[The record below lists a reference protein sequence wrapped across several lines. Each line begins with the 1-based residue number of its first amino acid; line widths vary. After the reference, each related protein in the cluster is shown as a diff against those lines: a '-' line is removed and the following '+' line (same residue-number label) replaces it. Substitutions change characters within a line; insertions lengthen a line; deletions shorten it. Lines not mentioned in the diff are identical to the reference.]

1 MVSAIVCCV
10 HSVWSIDRPFIVL
23 TETKLSQ
30 HAGFVDE
37 NQLSGGQSAEMAS
50 AAVSST
56 KTRARGESRVAPS

>member
-1 MVSAIVCCV
+1 M
-10 HSVWSIDRPFIVL
+10 SVFTVGGWSVPLFAACIPFG
-23 TETKLSQ
+23 Q

-37 NQLSGGQSAEMAS
+37 NQLSGGQSGEMAS